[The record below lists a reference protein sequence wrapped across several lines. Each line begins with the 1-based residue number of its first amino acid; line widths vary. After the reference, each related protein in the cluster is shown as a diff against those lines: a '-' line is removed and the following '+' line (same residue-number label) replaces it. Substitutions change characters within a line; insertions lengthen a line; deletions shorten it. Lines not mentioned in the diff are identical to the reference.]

1 MKNPR
6 SFTTLFAKRTL
17 LGPLIKSGDLLRVT
31 SAVLVLQVALVR
43 LGLPGWPCP
52 FRHGLG
58 FPSPGCGLSR
68 SLGELASGNWQ
79 QALEIHAFA
88 PVAAAIAALMVG
100 ASFLPRAHR
109 RSLGRRIERF
119 EQRTWAS
126 MLLAGTFLIYWLLRA
141 IFFPDQLHDLMH

>member
-1 MKNPR
+1 MKTPR
-6 SFTTLFAKRTL
+6 NFTFLFVRQAL
-17 LGPLIKSGDLLRVT
+17 LGPLIKSGNLHRVT
-31 SAVLVLQVALVR
+31 SAVLVLQIALVL

-79 QALEIHAFA
+79 QAIKIHAFA
-88 PVAAAIAALMVG
+88 PIAAAIVALIVG
-100 ASFLPRAHR
+100 ANLLPAAAR

-119 EQRTWAS
+119 ERRTGAS
-126 MLLAGTFLIYWLLRA
+126 MLLAGMLLIYWLVRA
-141 IFFPDQLHDLMH
+141 FFFPSQLHDLV